1 MILHLYLQVFLRDP
15 FYTQIARDVK
25 TTRLQFLGTAGGLMG
40 LCMGFSVVSIIEL
53 LYHFVRLVISLVDK
67 DL

>member
-1 MILHLYLQVFLRDP
+1 MRDP

-40 LCMGFSVVSIIEL
+40 LCMGFSIVSIIEL
-53 LYHFVRLVISLVDK
+53 FYHFTRLIVSLVDK
-67 DL
+67 H